1 MSTLSLPK
9 ALSPLV
15 MHIEPLLAA
24 AADYQLGE
32 QVTLMPS
39 SLDWVEVSTSS
50 SIKRVGFEQACSTAP
65 IDYEI
70 QDQWDA
76 NDVTLSSLKAQVL
89 KCPELVVCGL
99 PVKGGYLDIWHHDGE
114 ACGCFSAECG
124 DQTQQRAMLL
134 AALALNYP
142 LEDALVLA
150 RAYAQSTQ
158 MGIWP
163 TERDAFPEI
172 VCANFS
178 KLSEIGW
185 QDQCQPVEAFAPVD
199 SEKLTLYPVVDS
211 IQWVKQLLELDV
223 KTTQLRIKD
232 PNAQGLEQDVAHA
245 IALGQQA
252 NVQVFI
258 NDYWQL
264 AIEHGAFGVHLG
276 QEDLAVADLN
286 AIQQANLRL
295 GISTHGYYEI
305 LRAMAFNP
313 SYIALGHI
321 YPTTTKQM
329 PSLPQGVHRL
339 KLYQQLIGNAFPT
352 VAIGGID
359 LSRVPVVWDTGVSS
373 VAVVRAITQSS
384 EPAIAVEQLNQCL
397 AEREVK
403 DDN

>member
-15 MHIEPLLAA
+15 MHIEPLLATA
-24 AADYQLGE
+24 AEYQLGE
-32 QVTLMPS
+32 QVMLMPS
-39 SLDWVEVSTSS
+39 SQAWVEVATPSKT
-50 SIKRVGFEQACSTAP
+50 KRVGFEQAFSTVS
-65 IDYEI
+65 IDYAI
-70 QDQWDA
+70 QDQWISSDM
-76 NDVTLSSLKAQVL
+76 DLSQIKAKVQAR
-89 KCPELVVCGL
+89 PDLVVCGL
-99 PVKGGYLDIWHHDGE
+99 PVNGGYLDIWHHDGDVR
-114 ACGCFSAECG
+114 GCFSVECG

-158 MGIWP
+158 MGQWP
-163 TERDAFPEI
+163 IERDTFPDI
-172 VCANFS
+172 ICTNFP
-178 KLSEIGW
+178 KLSAIDW

-199 SEKLTLYPVVDS
+199 SEKLKLYPVVDS

-223 KTTQLRIKD
+223 KMTQLRIKD
-232 PNAQGLEQDVAHA
+232 SNAQDLEQDIAHA

-252 NVQVFI
+252 NAQVFI

-397 AEREVK
+397 SEREVMY
-403 DDN
+403 DN

>member
-9 ALSPLV
+9 VLSSLV
-15 MHIEPLLAA
+15 MHIEPLLASA
-24 AADYQLGE
+24 TEYQLGE

-39 SLDWVEVSTSS
+39 SQEWIEVSTPSCV
-50 SIKRVGFEQACSTAP
+50 KRVSFEQACSTQL
-65 IDYEI
+65 IDYVF
-70 QDQWDA
+70 QDQWVSSEID
-76 NDVTLSSLKAQVL
+76 LSQIKAQIL
-89 KCPELVVCGL
+89 KRSDVVVCGL
-99 PVKGGYLDIWHHDGE
+99 PVNGGYLDLWHHDGDVR
-114 ACGCFSAECG
+114 GCFSVELGNA
-124 DQTQQRAMLL
+124 TQQRAMLL
-134 AALALNYP
+134 VALALDYP

-163 TERDAFPEI
+163 TERDAFPDI

-178 KLSEIGW
+178 KLSDIGW
-185 QDQCQPVEAFAPVD
+185 QFECQPVEAFAPVD

-211 IQWVKQLLELDV
+211 VQWVKQLLELDV

-232 PNAQGLEQDVAHA
+232 PNAQGLEQYIAHA
-245 IALGQQA
+245 ITLGQQA
-252 NVQVFI
+252 NAQVFI

-264 AIEHGAFGVHLG
+264 AIEYGAFGVHLG

-339 KLYQQLIGNAFPT
+339 KLYQQLIGNTFPT

-359 LSRVPVVWDTGVSS
+359 LSRVPVVWKTGVSS

-397 AEREVK
+397 SEREVMYG
-403 DDN
+403 N

>member
-9 ALSPLV
+9 VLSSLV
-15 MHIEPLLAA
+15 MHIEPLLASA
-24 AADYQLGE
+24 AEYQLGE

-39 SLDWVEVSTSS
+39 NQDWIEVLTPSCV
-50 SIKRVGFEQACSTAP
+50 KRVGFEQAYSTQL
-65 IDYEI
+65 IDYVI
-70 QDQWDA
+70 QDQWVSSEVD
-76 NDVTLSSLKAQVL
+76 LSLIKAQIL
-89 KCPELVVCGL
+89 KRSNLVVCGL
-99 PVKGGYLDIWHHDGE
+99 PVNGGYLDLWHHDGDVR
-114 ACGCFSAECG
+114 GCFSVELGNA
-124 DQTQQRAMLL
+124 TQQRAMLL
-134 AALALNYP
+134 VALTLNYP

-163 TERDAFPEI
+163 TERDAFPDI

-178 KLSEIGW
+178 KLSDIGW
-185 QDQCQPVEAFAPVD
+185 QSEYQPVEAFAPVD

-211 IQWVKQLLELDV
+211 VQWVKQLLELNV
-223 KTTQLRIKD
+223 QTTQLRIKD

-252 NVQVFI
+252 NAQVFI

-359 LSRVPVVWDTGVSS
+359 LSRVPVVWGTGVSS

-397 AEREVK
+397 SEREVK

>member
-9 ALSPLV
+9 VLSSLV
-15 MHIEPLLAA
+15 MHIEPLLASA
-24 AADYQLGE
+24 TEYQLGE
-32 QVTLMPS
+32 QVTLIPS
-39 SLDWVEVSTSS
+39 SQEWIEVSTPSCV
-50 SIKRVGFEQACSTAP
+50 KRVGFEQACSTQL
-65 IDYEI
+65 IDYVF
-70 QDQWDA
+70 QDQWVSSEID
-76 NDVTLSSLKAQVL
+76 LSQIKAQIL
-89 KCPELVVCGL
+89 KRSDVVVCGL
-99 PVKGGYLDIWHHDGE
+99 PVDGGYLDLWHHDGDVR
-114 ACGCFSAECG
+114 GCFSVELGNA
-124 DQTQQRAMLL
+124 TQQRAMLL
-134 AALALNYP
+134 VALALDYP

-163 TERDAFPEI
+163 TERDAFPDI

-178 KLSEIGW
+178 KLSDIGW
-185 QDQCQPVEAFAPVD
+185 QFECQPVEAFAPVD

-211 IQWVKQLLELDV
+211 VQWVKQLLELDV

-252 NVQVFI
+252 NAQVFI

-321 YPTTTKQM
+321 FPTTTKQM

-339 KLYQQLIGNAFPT
+339 KLYQQLIGNTFPT

-359 LSRVPVVWDTGVSS
+359 LSRVPVVWKTGVSS

-397 AEREVK
+397 SEREVMY
-403 DDN
+403 DN

>member
-9 ALSPLV
+9 VLSSLV
-15 MHIEPLLAA
+15 MHIEPLLASA
-24 AADYQLGE
+24 AEYQLGE

-39 SLDWVEVSTSS
+39 SLEWIEVSTLSCV
-50 SIKRVGFEQACSTAP
+50 KRVGFEQVCSTQL
-65 IDYEI
+65 IDYVL
-70 QDQWDA
+70 QDQWVSSEVD
-76 NDVTLSSLKAQVL
+76 LSLIKAQIL
-89 KCPELVVCGL
+89 KRSNVVVCGL
-99 PVKGGYLDIWHHDGE
+99 PVNGGYLDLWHHDGE
-114 ACGCFSAECG
+114 VRGCFSADLG
-124 DQTQQRAMLL
+124 NTTQHRSMLL
-134 AALALNYP
+134 VALALDYP

-158 MGIWP
+158 MGMWP
-163 TERDAFPEI
+163 TERDAFPDI

-178 KLSEIGW
+178 KLSDIGW
-185 QDQCQPVEAFAPVD
+185 QFECQSVEAFAPVD

-211 IQWVKQLLELDV
+211 VQWVKQLLELDV

-245 IALGQQA
+245 IALGLQA
-252 NVQVFI
+252 NAQVFI

-276 QEDLAVADLN
+276 QEDLAIADLN

-339 KLYQQLIGNAFPT
+339 KLYQQLIGNTFPT

-373 VAVVRAITQSS
+373 VAVVRAITQSN
-384 EPAIAVEQLNQCL
+384 EPAIAIEQLNQCL
-397 AEREVK
+397 VKREVK